1 MREISLSDI
10 EDAAR
15 HIYDRVIRTRIVQL
29 DDNLCLKL
37 ESLQP
42 TGPFKLRRRAGV
54 PCSVMVPDTAPATKV
69 DALKRLCARV
79 VPTPS
84 RNAGGQSRRTARSA

>member
-54 PCSVMVPDTAPATKV
+54 PCSARAAITDDAIAVMLAN
-69 DALKRLCARV
+69 
-79 VPTPS
+79 
-84 RNAGGQSRRTARSA
+84 RNSRRSFVTAVLPSLPLPRRR